1 MFIIAAIWNFILSVT
16 DHVIWF
22 VHDLTWSV
30 IDWLGAHPLAI
41 LAGRAAGSTT
51 FPNSNNGYSTDTT
64 HLPSSSGGDKTI
76 TNFDYQVSF
85 LGDFYYPTSGGHL
98 SQLINAGSLASSSA
112 GLTDFTTTTNQVADS
127 GTVDIGYHYFAV
139 NPNVTVSVP

>member
-41 LAGRAAGSTT
+41 LAGLSTAA
-51 FPNSNNGYSTDTT
+51 FWAIIRHDARKA
-64 HLPSSSGGDKTI
+64 L
-76 TNFDYQVSF
+76 
-85 LGDFYYPTSGGHL
+85 
-98 SQLINAGSLASSSA
+98 
-112 GLTDFTTTTNQVADS
+112 
-127 GTVDIGYHYFAV
+127 
-139 NPNVTVSVP
+139 